1 MPSQDICGVRE
12 KAFSRA
18 PPGPTREPDQE
29 VFEFRAHSL
38 QKEWRRTNFVT
49 FLRLIFERVGTID
62 IAWEWLRDSYLCVG
76 IQLKPFGHALA
87 WNAFNANQSR
97 FRFFRQ
103 TPKKKEIQELLPW
116 SKPIWPAVP
125 FHLQPP
131 IGLEILRSSFK
142 FRPSPSFC
150 SSLVIP

>member
-18 PPGPTREPDQE
+18 PPGPTREPDQ
-29 VFEFRAHSL
+29 
-38 QKEWRRTNFVT
+38 EWRRTNFVT

-103 TPKKKEIQELLPW
+103 TCLLE
-116 SKPIWPAVP
+116 S
-125 FHLQPP
+125 
-131 IGLEILRSSFK
+131 LEKMKSHGCPTFWAK
-142 FRPSPSFC
+142 FEF
-150 SSLVIP
+150 